1 MDHRL
6 PGKNIT
12 IVLYFHTDNNLN
24 KKKIE
29 KKKRK
34 EKKKRE
40 ICFIGIK

>member
-24 KKKIE
+24 NKNRKKE
-29 KKKRK
+29 KK
-34 EKKKRE
+34 KKKRE